1 MFVLSLAV
9 DLHLPMAQSLKD
21 KRMVVRSIVDGAR
34 HRFRVAAAE
43 VGDQDE
49 SQRAELGFV
58 TVAGSVRHAVEVIDE
73 VDRFIWSRPEIEVVS
88 MERRWSE

>member
-43 VGDQDE
+43 VGGQDE
-49 SQRAELGFV
+49 WQRAELGFV
-58 TVAGSVRHAVEVIDE
+58 TVAGSVRHAVEVIDG

>member
-9 DLHLPMAQSLKD
+9 DLHLPAAQSLKD

-43 VGDQDE
+43 VGNQDQW
-49 SQRAELGFV
+49 QRAALGFV
-58 TVAGSVRHAVEVIDE
+58 TVAGSERHAVEVIDE
-73 VDRFIWSRPEIEVVS
+73 VDRFIWSRPEIEVVA

>member
-9 DLHLPMAQSLKD
+9 DLHLPAAQSLKD
-21 KRMVVRSIVDGAR
+21 KRMVVKSIVDGAR

-43 VGDQDE
+43 VGAHEQW
-49 SQRAELGFV
+49 QRAELGFA
-58 TVAGSVRHAVEVIDE
+58 TVAGSERHAVQVMDE

-88 MERRWSE
+88 MERRWAE

>member
-43 VGDQDE
+43 VGGQDE
-49 SQRAELGFV
+49 WQRAELGFV

>member
-9 DLHLPMAQSLKD
+9 DLHLPAARSLKD
-21 KRMVVRSIVDGAR
+21 KRMVVKSIVDGAR
-34 HRFRVAAAE
+34 HRFRVAAAD
-43 VGDQDE
+43 VGSQDQW
-49 SQRAELGFV
+49 QRAALGFAA
-58 TVAGSVRHAVEVIDE
+58 VAASPGHAVEIIDE

>member
-1 MFVLSLAV
+1 MYVLALAV
-9 DLHLPMAQSLKD
+9 DLHLPASRSLKD

-43 VGDQDE
+43 VGRLDQW
-49 SQRAELGFV
+49 QRAALGFAA
-58 TVAGSVRHAVEVIDE
+58 VAGSPHHAVEIIDE